1 MTIFI
6 GQRHE
11 IAFGIDHHLL
21 HQRGAFLQQTA
32 QKVGFTRPRIAL
44 NEQAGGEQFL
54 DVDQNGLSRSVISYA
69 DAGGHDMPL
78 AYAGASTQPFDI
90 LCPLRHRDRRSATG
104 WIGRLDRVIVAMQHR
119 SIMATLAPNSAPA
132 ITQNPDIRY
141 LGRLLG
147 DVIRA
152 YGGEKIY
159 KQTEYIRSASVDRAR
174 GIHGADLVDTGLDAL
189 SLDDTL
195 AFVRGFM
202 LFSMLANLAEDRQGV
217 AAEPGA
223 DVASAVA
230 RLESHGIGRD
240 AVLDLL
246 SDALIVP
253 VLTAHPTEV
262 RRKSMI
268 DHKNRIADL
277 MALKDAGRDETG
289 DGENL
294 DEAIFRQIALL
305 WQTRPLRREKL
316 FVADEIEN
324 VLAYFRDVFLPTLPA
339 LYARWERV
347 LGARTQSFLRVGNW
361 IGGDRDGNPFVQAP
375 QLRLALA
382 KGCEA
387 ALSHYMDALH
397 ALGAELSLSTELAHV
412 PQAVLDLAEGS
423 GDMSP
428 SRQDEPYRRA
438 ISGIYARLAA
448 TYRDLVGKA
457 AARPS
462 ALKGDAYASPGDFR
476 RDLVT
481 VAQGLASEG
490 DGALASGGALGRLI
504 RAVETFGFHLA
515 TLDMRQNSDVHQ
527 RVVAELLKVAGVE
540 PDYAVLDEDAR
551 VALLRRELAGNRP
564 LGTRFSEYSEETASE
579 LAIVQAAAEAHRVY
593 GPQCITH
600 YIISKAES
608 VSDLLEVNII
618 LKEAGLW
625 RVAAEG
631 GAPKAAIMAVPLFE
645 TIADLEAAPAVM
657 TAYFGLPE
665 ITDVV
670 QDRGHQEVMIGYS
683 DSNKDGGYIT
693 STWGLFQA
701 SKALAPVF
709 ADAGT
714 AMQLFHGRG
723 GAVGRGGGSSFA
735 AIQAQPKGTVQ
746 GRIRITEQGE
756 VIAAKFGTRDV
767 AMTNLEAMTSATLL
781 ASLEPEAISD
791 RDAAR
796 FAAAMDELSKTAFA
810 AYRDLVYGED
820 DFKRFFRE
828 LTPIQEIAGLKI
840 GSRPASRTKSTRI
853 EDLRAIPW
861 VFSWAQARVMLPGW
875 YGVGHALAAFEDK
888 ALLTDMAQHW
898 SFLKSALANLEMVLA
913 KSDLGIAAHY
923 LPLVEDQARGHYF
936 FDRIRDGWDKT
947 LDGLLAATGQS
958 RLLEN
963 SPKLDSSIRLRLPY
977 IEPLNLLQVEL
988 MKRHRGGETDGRIKE
1003 GIELSINAIATALRN
1018 SG

>member
-1 MTIFI
+1 
-6 GQRHE
+6 
-11 IAFGIDHHLL
+11 
-21 HQRGAFLQQTA
+21 
-32 QKVGFTRPRIAL
+32 
-44 NEQAGGEQFL
+44 
-54 DVDQNGLSRSVISYA
+54 
-69 DAGGHDMPL
+69 
-78 AYAGASTQPFDI
+78 
-90 LCPLRHRDRRSATG
+90 
-104 WIGRLDRVIVAMQHR
+104 
-119 SIMATLAPNSAPA
+119 MATLASDPSAPA

-152 YGGEKIY
+152 YGGDKLF

-174 GIHGADLVDTGLDAL
+174 GLQGADLTDTGLDAL
-189 SLDDTL
+189 TLDDTL
-195 AFVRGFM
+195 SFVRGFM

-223 DVASAVA
+223 DVASALQ
-230 RLESHGIGRD
+230 RLDKQGVGKD

-246 SDALIVP
+246 SHALIVP

-277 MALKDAGRDETG
+277 MHLKDTGRTETDE
-289 DGENL
+289 GENL

-324 VLAYFRDVFLPTLPA
+324 VLAYFRDTFLPVLPA

-347 LGARTQSFLRVGNW
+347 LGTRPQSFLRVGSW

-375 QLRLALA
+375 QLEFALKRGA
-382 KGCEA
+382 QA
-387 ALSHYMDALH
+387 AIAYYLDALH
-397 ALGAELSLSTELAHV
+397 SLGAELSVSTELAHV
-412 PQAVLDLAEGS
+412 PQAVLDLAEAS
-423 GDMSP
+423 GDNSP
-428 SRQDEPYRRA
+428 SRVDEPYRRA
-438 ISGIYARLAA
+438 LTGVYARLAA
-448 TYRDLVGKA
+448 TCVQLTGA
-457 AARPS
+457 QPARPS
-462 ALKGDAYASPGDFR
+462 ALKGEPYATPQDFR

-490 DGALASGGALGRLI
+490 DGALATGGALGRLI

-515 TLDMRQNSDVHQ
+515 TLDMRQNSAVHE

-540 PDYAVLDEDAR
+540 ADYAALDEYAR
-551 VALLRRELAGNRP
+551 IALLRRELATNRP
-564 LGTRFSEYSEETASE
+564 LGTRFSDYSEETASE
-579 LAIVQAAAEAHRVY
+579 LAIVHAAAQAHRTY
-593 GPQCITH
+593 GPQCISH
-600 YIISKAES
+600 YIISMAQT
-608 VSDLLEVNII
+608 VSDLLEVNIL

-625 RVAAEG
+625 RAGEDGAAPQVG
-631 GAPKAAIMAVPLFE
+631 IMAIPLFE
-645 TIADLEAAPAVM
+645 TIGDLEAAPKIM
-657 TAYFGLPE
+657 SAYFGLPE
-665 ITDVV
+665 IAGVV
-670 QDRGHQEVMIGYS
+670 KARGHQEVMIGYS

-693 STWGLFQA
+693 STWGLYKA
-701 SKALAPVF
+701 SKALEPVF
-709 ADAGT
+709 AEAGA

-756 VIAAKFGTRDV
+756 VIAAKFGTRDS
-767 AMTNLEAMTSATLL
+767 AMANLEATTSATLL
-781 ASLEPEAISD
+781 ASLEPEAISE

-796 FAAAMDELSKTAFA
+796 FSTAMDELSANAFA
-810 AYRDLVYGED
+810 AYRDLVYGTD
-820 DFKRFFRE
+820 GFKTFFRQ

-840 GSRPASRTKSTRI
+840 GSRPASRKKSDAI

-875 YGVGHALAAFEDK
+875 YGLGQALDQFEDK
-888 ALLTDMAQHW
+888 ALLADMAQHW
-898 SFLKSALANLEMVLA
+898 AFLKSALANLEMVLA
-913 KSDLGIAAHY
+913 KSDLGIAARY
-923 LPLVEDQARGHYF
+923 LPLVEDQGKAEEIFG
-936 FDRIRDGWDKT
+936 RIKAGWNQAH
-947 LDGLLAATGQS
+947 DGLLAATGQS
-958 RLLEN
+958 RLLEQ
-963 SPKLDSSIRLRLPY
+963 SPALETSIRLRLPY

-988 MKRHRGGETDGRIKE
+988 LKRHRAGEDDPRIKE

>member
-1 MTIFI
+1 
-6 GQRHE
+6 
-11 IAFGIDHHLL
+11 
-21 HQRGAFLQQTA
+21 
-32 QKVGFTRPRIAL
+32 
-44 NEQAGGEQFL
+44 
-54 DVDQNGLSRSVISYA
+54 
-69 DAGGHDMPL
+69 
-78 AYAGASTQPFDI
+78 
-90 LCPLRHRDRRSATG
+90 
-104 WIGRLDRVIVAMQHR
+104 
-119 SIMATLAPNSAPA
+119 MATPASSSAPA

-174 GIHGADLVDTGLDAL
+174 GLHGADVVDTGLDAL

-195 AFVRGFM
+195 SFVRGFM

-230 RLESHGIGRD
+230 KLESHGIERE

-246 SDALIVP
+246 SHALIVP

-277 MALKDAGRDETG
+277 MALKDAGRTETDE
-289 DGENL
+289 GENL

-324 VLAYFRDVFLPTLPA
+324 VLAYFRDVFLPFCPRSMPGGNGCW
-339 LYARWERV
+339 ARVPRV
-347 LGARTQSFLRVGNW
+347 SCAWATGSAVIATAIRSSRRPSFDWRW
-361 IGGDRDGNPFVQAP
+361 
-375 QLRLALA
+375 
-382 KGCEA
+382 
-387 ALSHYMDALH
+387 
-397 ALGAELSLSTELAHV
+397 
-412 PQAVLDLAEGS
+412 
-423 GDMSP
+423 
-428 SRQDEPYRRA
+428 SRA
-438 ISGIYARLAA
+438 ARLRWASIWTRSTRWARNCRCPPNWPMFPRRCSTWPTPAA
-448 TYRDLVGKA
+448 TCPPAVRTNPIAGRFPA
-457 AARPS
+457 SMPAWPQRTGRWWARRRP
-462 ALKGDAYASPGDFR
+462 APRLKGEPYASPSDLR

-490 DGALASGGALGRLI
+490 NGALATGGALGRLI
-504 RAVETFGFHLA
+504 RALETFGFHLA
-515 TLDMRQNSDVHQ
+515 TLDMRQNSDVHEG
-527 RVVAELLKVAGVE
+527 VVAELLKVAGVE
-540 PDYAVLDEDAR
+540 ADYASLDEYAR
-551 VALLRRELAGNRP
+551 IALLRRELANNRP
-564 LGTRFSEYSEETASE
+564 LGTPFFEYSERTASE
-579 LAIVQAAAEAHRVY
+579 LAIVQAAAEAHRIY

-625 RVAAEG
+625 RAG
-631 GAPKAAIMAVPLFE
+631 TDGAPPQAAIMAVPLFE
-645 TIADLEAAPAVM
+645 TIADLEAAPKIM
-657 TAYFGLPE
+657 GAYFGLPE
-665 ITDVV
+665 IAGVV
-670 QDRGHQEVMIGYS
+670 RARGHQEVMIGYS

-709 ADAGT
+709 AEAGT

-781 ASLEPEAISD
+781 ASLEPEILSD

-810 AYRDLVYGED
+810 AYRDLVYGTD
-820 DFKRFFRE
+820 GFKEFFRQ
-828 LTPIQEIAGLKI
+828 LTPIQEISGLKI

-888 ALLTDMAQHW
+888 ALLADMAQHW
-898 SFLKSALANLEMVLA
+898 SFLQSALANLEMVLA

-923 LPLVEDQARGHYF
+923 LPLVEDQVRGVEIF
-936 FDRIRDGWDKT
+936 GRIRDGWDKAH
-947 LDGLLAATGQS
+947 DGLLAATGQT
-958 RLLEN
+958 RLLEKN
-963 SPKLDSSIRLRLPY
+963 VKLDTSIRLRLPY

-988 MKRHRGGETDGRIKE
+988 MKRHRSGEDDPRIKE

>member
-1 MTIFI
+1 
-6 GQRHE
+6 
-11 IAFGIDHHLL
+11 
-21 HQRGAFLQQTA
+21 
-32 QKVGFTRPRIAL
+32 
-44 NEQAGGEQFL
+44 
-54 DVDQNGLSRSVISYA
+54 
-69 DAGGHDMPL
+69 
-78 AYAGASTQPFDI
+78 
-90 LCPLRHRDRRSATG
+90 
-104 WIGRLDRVIVAMQHR
+104 
-119 SIMATLAPNSAPA
+119 MATLASSTTPA

-152 YGGEKIY
+152 YGGDRLY
-159 KQTEYIRSASVDRAR
+159 RQTEYIRSASVDRAR
-174 GIHGADLVDTGLDAL
+174 GIHGADVVDSGLEAL

-195 AFVRGFM
+195 SFVRGFM

-217 AAEPGA
+217 VADPDA
-223 DVASAVA
+223 DVASVVE
-230 RLESHGIGRD
+230 RLESQGISRD
-240 AVLDLL
+240 AILDLL
-246 SDALIVP
+246 SHALIVP

-277 MALKDAGRDETG
+277 MLLKDGGRSETDE
-289 DGENL
+289 GENL

-316 FVADEIEN
+316 FVQDEIDN
-324 VLAYFRDVFLPTLPA
+324 VLTYFRDIFLPALPS

-347 LGARTQSFLRVGNW
+347 LGARPQSFLRVGNW

-375 QLRLALA
+375 QLRSALA
-382 KGCEA
+382 RGGEA
-387 ALSHYMDALH
+387 AIAFYLDALH

-412 PQAVLDLAEGS
+412 PQSVLDLADAS
-423 GDMSP
+423 GDRSP

-438 ISGIYARLAA
+438 LSGIYARLAA
-448 TYRDLVGKA
+448 TYRGFVGKEPP
-457 AARPS
+457 RPS
-462 ALKGDAYASPGDFR
+462 RLDGRPYDSPSDLR

-490 DGALASGGALGRLI
+490 DGALATGGALGRLI

-527 RVVAELLKVAGVE
+527 RVVAELLAKAGVE
-540 PDYAVLDEDAR
+540 ADYVSLDEPSR
-551 VALLRRELAGNRP
+551 VALLRRELASNRP
-564 LGTRFSEYSEETASE
+564 LSSRFADYSDETASE
-579 LAIVQAAAEAHRVY
+579 LTIVQAAADAHRLY
-593 GPQCITH
+593 GPACITH

-608 VSDLLEVNII
+608 VSDLLEVNIL

-625 RVAAEG
+625 RAG
-631 GAPKAAIMAVPLFE
+631 TDGAPAQAAVMAVPLFE
-645 TIADLEAAPAVM
+645 TIADLEAAPAIM
-657 TAYFGLPE
+657 AAYFGLPE
-665 ITDVV
+665 IAAVV
-670 QDRGHQEVMIGYS
+670 KERGHQEVMIGYS

-701 SKALAPVF
+701 SRALAPVF
-709 ADAGT
+709 EKAGT

-767 AMTNLEAMTSATLL
+767 AMANLEAMTSATLL
-781 ASLEPEAISD
+781 ASLEPESISAK
-791 RDAAR
+791 DAAR
-796 FAAAMDELSKTAFA
+796 FAGAMDKLSQAAFA
-810 AYRDLVYGED
+810 AYRDLVYGTEGFRD
-820 DFKRFFRE
+820 FFRE

-840 GSRPASRTKSTRI
+840 GSRPASRTQSTRI

-861 VFSWAQARVMLPGW
+861 VFSWSQARVMLPGW
-875 YGVGHALAAFEDK
+875 YGVGHAFAAFEDK
-888 ALLTDMAQHW
+888 ALLADMAQHW
-898 SFLKSALANLEMVLA
+898 SFLQSALANLEMVLA

-923 LPLVEDQARGHYF
+923 LPLVKDQAGGKAI
-936 FDRIRDGWDKT
+936 FDRIREGWT
-947 LDGLLAATGQS
+947 LTHEALLTCTNQS
-958 RLLEN
+958 RLLEKN
-963 SPKLDSSIRLRLPY
+963 PKLGNSIRLRLPY

-988 MKRHRGGETDGRIKE
+988 MKRHRGGEDDPRIKE